1 MEGAGHRRRWDNKA
15 PAGTVLLLMC
25 VFIHSLASMVCPPG
39 DYATEKGIC
48 CNKCSPGFKLV
59 EECHAAGQ
67 RSNCTPCPL
76 GQYTDQM
83 NYVFTC
89 MSCKR
94 CLASRNEV
102 QVSACQS
109 NQNTICQC
117 KDGYYKSNIDSVSSQ
132 CLKCLPCGPNE
143 MVKQACTTERNTV
156 CTCKENYYRVGRK
169 CELCKNCTAE
179 CTRYCSTPSSVT
191 TQEPPK
197 PPPSGNAV
205 YIAITVGAF
214 VLAVL
219 VFITHI
225 VTKWFIKKKLLK
237 SSSQPSDVP
246 LQYKPVLIVNEDPL
260 DNSSVKAL
268 PQSPVGEQEPPNLPD
283 CVPLEI
289 KVPDLIYTVLD
300 LVPVLQVKQLVR
312 TLGVRDIEI
321 EQAEMDH
328 RSCREAHYQMLRV
341 WTERVLRAGE
351 VGQGEML
358 HWPLMQELL
367 DQLRKMHLEWAADE
381 LETKYGIQ

>member
-1 MEGAGHRRRWDNKA
+1 MKFFKV
-15 PAGTVLLLMC
+15 VLSLLQC

-117 KDGYYKSNIDSVSSQ
+117 KYGYYKSNIDSVSSQ

-156 CTCKENYYRVGRK
+156 CTCKENYYR
-169 CELCKNCTAE
+169 CIH
-179 CTRYCSTPSSVT
+179 CS
-191 TQEPPK
+191 PP
-197 PPPSGNAV
+197 A
-205 YIAITVGAF
+205 
-214 VLAVL
+214 
-219 VFITHI
+219 
-225 VTKWFIKKKLLK
+225 
-237 SSSQPSDVP
+237 
-246 LQYKPVLIVNEDPL
+246 PVLIVNEDPL

>member
-1 MEGAGHRRRWDNKA
+1 MKFFKV
-15 PAGTVLLLMC
+15 VLSLLQC

-117 KDGYYKSNIDSVSSQ
+117 KYGYYKSNIDSVSSQ

-143 MVKQACTTERNTV
+143 MVKQACKSLNILIL
-156 CTCKENYYRVGRK
+156 KNY
-169 CELCKNCTAE
+169 CCLN
-179 CTRYCSTPSSVT
+179 SPLLSPS
-191 TQEPPK
+191 
-197 PPPSGNAV
+197 A
-205 YIAITVGAF
+205 
-214 VLAVL
+214 
-219 VFITHI
+219 
-225 VTKWFIKKKLLK
+225 
-237 SSSQPSDVP
+237 
-246 LQYKPVLIVNEDPL
+246 
-260 DNSSVKAL
+260 
-268 PQSPVGEQEPPNLPD
+268 
-283 CVPLEI
+283 
-289 KVPDLIYTVLD
+289 VPDLIYTVLD

-381 LETKYGIQ
+381 LETNFISQQTPVTEHSTSHASPQLR